1 MYPHQPYIAI
11 LFLLFQFGIVSG
23 QNILVEGIVIDSKT
37 KEPLPFAS
45 VGIRN
50 TFIGT
55 ATSSN
60 GRFIFSVPAILS
72 DSTLLCSFMGYKNYS
87 VPLKKTKNPL
97 TITMESDVIT
107 LKEVE
112 VRPWQPWD
120 YVRNAMQ
127 KLHVNYAENAYM
139 TQGYYSEYM
148 QENGVFLKFSEGVV
162 ETFNP
167 RYGDT
172 ISSQS
177 RVLKARRGDDLG
189 QLQFM
194 RDKLDKKLEKEKKKA
209 AKQGVEPDSDAESI
223 DEAILS
229 ASFGGPKTMISV
241 DPLRDT
247 ANYLDER
254 HMKKYDYFIDGYTRF
269 HNQPIIIIGF
279 ESKGVYEHQ
288 RQEGKIY
295 ISLTSDAIVSISYDS
310 EIVIPGIARPVI
322 FFAGYGITNPTLSGV
337 VHYKPI
343 NGRWYLSDISING
356 GTRITDTKLFKKDD
370 QSTFHIDMAMI
381 NSSFDLINVEQIPEK
396 ERVDEDKPLEE
407 QVEPDPEFWRSYKV
421 IRPVNLVKE
430 E

>member
-1 MYPHQPYIAI
+1 M
-11 LFLLFQFGIVSG
+11 
-23 QNILVEGIVIDSKT
+23 LVEGIVIDSKT

-55 ATSSN
+55 ATNST
-60 GRFIFSVPAILS
+60 GRFVFTVPATMS
-72 DSTLLCSFMGYKNYS
+72 DSTLVCSFMGYKNHMM
-87 VPLKKTKNPL
+87 PLKKVKNPM
-97 TITMESDVIT
+97 TIAMVSDVIT

-127 KLHVNYAENAYM
+127 KLRVNYPENAYM
-139 TQGYYSEYM
+139 SQGYYSEYI
-148 QENGVFLKFSEGVV
+148 QENGVFLKFTEGVV
-162 ETFNP
+162 ETYNP

-172 ISSQS
+172 LDSQS
-177 RVLKARRGDDLG
+177 RALEARRGDDLG

-209 AKQGVEPDSDAESI
+209 IKNGEAPDEDDAESI

-229 ASFGGPKTMISV
+229 ASFGGPKTMISI

-247 ANYLDER
+247 ASYLDEK
-254 HMKKYDYFIDGYTRF
+254 HMKKYKYFIEGYTRF

-288 RQEGKIY
+288 RQEGEIY
-295 ISLTSDAIVSISYDS
+295 ISLTSDAIVSIRYDS

-343 NGRWYLSDISING
+343 NNRWYLSDISVEG
-356 GTRITDTKLFKKDD
+356 GTRISDTKLFKKDD
-370 QSTFHIDMAMI
+370 RSTFHIEMALI
-381 NSSFDLINVEQIPEK
+381 NSSFDITNVHQIPEK
-396 ERVDEDKPLEE
+396 DRIDEDKPLEE
-407 QVEPDPEFWRSYKV
+407 QVEPDPEFWKTYKV
-421 IRPVNLVKE
+421 SRPVNLVKE

>member
-1 MYPHQPYIAI
+1 MHRHQPYLLF
-11 LFLLFQFGIVSG
+11 LFLLVQYSFMNG
-23 QNILVEGIVIDSKT
+23 QNLLVEGIVVDSKT

-55 ATSSN
+55 ASSSN
-60 GRFIFSVPAILS
+60 GRFVFSVPAIYV
-72 DSTLLCSFMGYKNYS
+72 DSTLVCSFMGYKNYS
-87 VPLKKTKNPL
+87 LPLKKVKNPI
-97 TITMESDVIT
+97 TIAMESDVIT
-107 LKEVE
+107 LNEVE

-127 KLHVNYAENAYM
+127 KIPVNYTDNAYM
-139 TQGYYSEYM
+139 TQGYYSEYI

-162 ETFNP
+162 ETYNP

-172 ISSQS
+172 LQSQS

-194 RDKLDKKLEKEKKKA
+194 RGKLDKKFEKEKKKA
-209 AKQGVEPDSDAESI
+209 AKKGEKPEMDAENI

-254 HMKKYDYFIDGYTRF
+254 HMKKYNYSIEGYTRF
-269 HNQPIIIIGF
+269 HDEPIIIIGF

-288 RQEGKIY
+288 RQEGNIY
-295 ISLTSDAIVSISYDS
+295 ISLTSDAIVSITYDS

-343 NGRWYLSDISING
+343 NGRWYLSDISVSG
-356 GTRITDTKLFKKDD
+356 GTRITDIKLFQKDD
-370 QSTFHIDMAMI
+370 RSTFQIEMALI
-381 NSSFDLINVEQIPEK
+381 NSSFDLINVHQIEEK
-396 ERVDEDKPLEE
+396 DRIDEDKPLEE
-407 QVEPDPEFWRSYKV
+407 QVEPDPEFWKTYKV
-421 IRPVNLVKE
+421 VRPVNLVKE
-430 E
+430 Q

>member
-1 MYPHQPYIAI
+1 MTIA
-11 LFLLFQFGIVSG
+11 
-23 QNILVEGIVIDSKT
+23 
-37 KEPLPFAS
+37 
-45 VGIRN
+45 
-50 TFIGT
+50 
-55 ATSSN
+55 
-60 GRFIFSVPAILS
+60 
-72 DSTLLCSFMGYKNYS
+72 
-87 VPLKKTKNPL
+87 
-97 TITMESDVIT
+97 MESDVIT

-127 KLHVNYAENAYM
+127 KLPVNYAENAYM

-162 ETFNP
+162 ETYNP

-370 QSTFHIDMAMI
+370 QSTFHIDMALI
-381 NSSFDLINVEQIPEK
+381 NSSFDLINVQQIPEK
-396 ERVDEDKPLEE
+396 ERIDEDKPLEE
-407 QVEPDPEFWRSYKV
+407 QVAPDPEFWRSYKV